1 MPQIFTEWQA
11 EYAARGL
18 PTFPINPIAD
28 GGKTKRP
35 SVPGYTNVTL
45 DLSRQ
50 YAFKFTKAKG
60 IACMAGARNRLLLID
75 VDARGADAD
84 RLAADAQCRYG
95 RSRFITRTGR
105 DGRHL
110 YYRWNGE
117 ARKIRPDPS
126 CPIDILG
133 GGVVVL
139 PPSIGAERPY
149 EIIEGH
155 LDDLTALT
163 TIKSAPT
170 PPDIQ
175 GAAGYPADARH
186 IPRIDLTGMRDGDGR
201 NRELFNI
208 MCDNGLLL
216 PPSLEAFIDFARE
229 KNMTCAETMT
239 DNEVIKVANS
249 VFKYRMNG
257 TLRPRQRG
265 GVWFPPAAAPAQ
277 MIQDNLPL
285 FGLIAWLKAMNG
297 PDAEFWVAD
306 GLREKLGWSDDMLSK
321 ARRDALNGGW
331 IVQIAPPAPRR
342 PARYRWGP
350 TDKRG
355 GREERGVSIEVTLR
369 FRGVL
374 LEYRQ

>member
-1 MPQIFTEWQA
+1 
-11 EYAARGL
+11 
-18 PTFPINPIAD
+18 
-28 GGKTKRP
+28 
-35 SVPGYTNVTL
+35 
-45 DLSRQ
+45 
-50 YAFKFTKAKG
+50 
-60 IACMAGARNRLLLID
+60 MAGARNRLLLID
-75 VDARGADAD
+75 VDARGAEAD
-84 RLAADAQCRYG
+84 RLAADAQC
-95 RSRFITRTGR
+95 
-105 DGRHL
+105 RHL

-155 LDDLTALT
+155 LDDPTALT

-175 GAAGYPADARH
+175 GAAGYPADAGH

-201 NRELFNI
+201 NEELFNI
-208 MCDNGLLL
+208 MRDNALLL

-229 KNMTCAETMT
+229 KNVTCAETMD

-249 VFKYRMNG
+249 VFKYPMNG

-265 GVWFPPAAAPAQ
+265 GVWFPPAASPI
-277 MIQDNLPL
+277 IQDNLPL

-297 PDAEFWVAD
+297 PDAEFWIAN
-306 GLREKLGWSDDMLSK
+306 GLHKRLGWSERMLSK
-321 ARRDALNGGW
+321 TQQDALDGGW
-331 IVQIAPPAPRR
+331 IVQVAPPAPGR

-350 TDKRG
+350 TDKREG
-355 GREERGVSIEVTLR
+355 ERRERSV
-369 FRGVL
+369 
-374 LEYRQ
+374 Y